1 MRACVT
7 YVPQQK
13 RDPISC
19 ARGCA
24 CKDAVNMPEAACGR
38 PVNAGAALLN
48 SSKAASI
55 SRSAWVASQ
64 VSGLPPVGACSTTA

>member
-1 MRACVT
+1 
-7 YVPQQK
+7 
-13 RDPISC
+13 
-19 ARGCA
+19 
-24 CKDAVNMPEAACGR
+24 MPEAACGR